1 MANVDITGFLSQVN
15 GTYNDSNGGTVVEL
29 TREKDS
35 VIIATFSNGV
45 GCTFTKTAGILDFVL
60 SLPRTFVGQTR
71 GLLGNNNGDKTDEF
85 IIRGA
90 THHLPD
96 NISDANIFLFGKSCK
111 YMKINSY

>member
-1 MANVDITGFLSQVN
+1 MDITGLLAQVN

-60 SLPRTFVGQTR
+60 SLPRTFMGQTR

-96 NISDANIFLFGKSCK
+96 NISDANIFSFGKSCK
-111 YMKINSY
+111 YVATCKN